1 MKFTNYKMMLNVQKM
16 EDFLSRTDI
25 IGYACAVNTAKFK
38 TVLEPFMQLRD
49 NLVAQYGTDEKDENG
64 KLTGRSVI
72 PMDTPEFNK
81 FKEEIDKLGN
91 IEHDVDIYT
100 IPSEIVID
108 KLSGEDILSIIWMLE
123 N

>member
-1 MKFTNYKMMLNVQKM
+1 MMLYIQKM

-64 KLTGRSVI
+64 KLTGRFVI

-91 IEHDVDIYT
+91 IEHDVDIYK
-100 IPSEIVID
+100 ISPDIVVD
-108 KLSGEDILSIIWMLE
+108 NLSGEDILSIIWMLDD
-123 N
+123 